1 MGSAPKDSFLNS
13 SESKCRTHDAPNGF
27 PLKRRPADPTAA
39 DEGIPALDGW
49 NLIGMIDHR
58 GGIGNAARSNV
69 QSLQKIVPTSR
80 IISYP
85 SGRITKAMD
94 VPAIHGHNYLHWN
107 PACVNMDRLRPC
119 KWFRKATNIGYWAW
133 ETDEAPASWL
143 PYDAEMDQIWVPSQF
158 VKDALL
164 KTTFRTPIYVI
175 PHAIAPQSQH
185 RYPPADKPITF
196 LVQFD
201 GHSRVERKRP
211 DLSLK
216 AITEAALRSKERVKI
231 IVKSHHH
238 DPNQLQLADYPNVEI
253 QLEQGWMSE
262 SYMKKLW
269 DEVDIL
275 VSMNRGEG
283 FGLPL
288 VEAMARG
295 TAVVATFWGAS
306 KEYMTSHNSYPVP
319 PFRIEHCAVANDAY
333 FKTGNWAMP
342 DVDTAIRQII
352 LAMEEIRS
360 GRIESIARNARLTA
374 DNFSEQSMTLKMKAA
389 LSELCSQ

>member
-1 MGSAPKDSFLNS
+1 MGSAPKDSFLS
-13 SESKCRTHDAPNGF
+13 LSESKRPSEAPNGF
-27 PLKRRPADPTAA
+27 PLKYRPADPTPS
-39 DEGIPALDGW
+39 DDGTPDPHGW

-58 GGIGNAARSNV
+58 GGIGNASRSNV
-69 QSLQKIVPTSR
+69 GAMQKIIPTKR

-94 VPAIHGHNYLHWN
+94 VPAIHGNNYLHWN
-107 PACVNMDRLRPC
+107 PACVNMDRLRQC
-119 KWFRKATNIGYWAW
+119 KWFRKAKNVGYWAW

-164 KTTFRTPIYVI
+164 KTTFRAPIYII
-175 PHAIAPQSQH
+175 PHAIEPQEQH
-185 RYPPADKPITF
+185 RFPRPDQPITF

-201 GHSRVERKRP
+201 GHSRIERKRP

-216 AITEAALRSKERVKI
+216 AITEAAMKSKERVRI
-231 IVKSHHH
+231 IIKSHHH
-238 DPNQLQLADYPNVEI
+238 DPNQLQLASYPGIEI
-253 QLEQGWMSE
+253 DLIHGWKTPE
-262 SYMKKLW
+262 EMKELW
-269 DEVDIL
+269 DPVDIL

-295 TAVVATFWGAS
+295 VAVVATFWGAS
-306 KEYMTSHNSYPVP
+306 KEYMTGNNSYPVP
-319 PFRIEHCAVANDAY
+319 PARIEHCTVANDAY
-333 FKTGNWAMP
+333 FKTGNWAVP
-342 DVDTAIRQII
+342 DVDTATRQII

-360 GRIESIARNARLTA
+360 GRIDGISRQARLTA
-374 DNFSEQSMTLKMKAA
+374 ADFSEACMISKMKEAI
-389 LSELCSQ
+389 SDLCSQ